1 MGKDYIFVKG
11 AKVHNLKNIDVRI
24 PRNNLVAIT
33 GVSGSG
39 KSSLAF
45 DTIYAEGQRRYV
57 ESLSAYARQFLE
69 QMERPDVEYIEGLSP
84 AIAIDQ
90 KAVSKNPRSTVG
102 TVTEIYDYLR
112 LLFSNIGIPHCW
124 VCGREISPQ
133 SPQEI
138 VGQIMAL
145 GKDRILI
152 LSPVVRGK
160 KGHYQTLF
168 SDLQKEGFVR
178 VRVDGSVFTLGKDE
192 IELERYK
199 KHTIEIVVDR
209 ITLGQ
214 ESSQLRSR
222 IADSVETALRYSEG
236 LVGTVSTDSGK
247 EQLFSTAMACS
258 SCGVSLEKLTPRMFS
273 FNSPYGACLTCDGL
287 GVIMKVDPNLI
298 IPDKTIS
305 VSEGAVLPLRNM
317 NSYYYKMLRL
327 VAEHYRFSLDIP
339 FKDIPEECQK
349 IVFYGSKDP
358 IKFTIRSTYG
368 TSEWS
373 TYRPYEGIV
382 NNLERRYRQTKS
394 SYIRSEIQRY
404 MANLPCPEC
413 GGHRLKPESL
423 AVTIG
428 DRNIARVSEMS
439 IKDAYKFFSELR
451 LTERESIIAKRIL
464 REIKARLEFLINV
477 GLDYLT
483 IDRSASTLAGGEAQ
497 RIRLATQVGSGL
509 MGVIYIL
516 DEPSIGLHQRDIA
529 RLLATLKRLRD
540 LGNTVIV
547 VEHDESTIRSADYII
562 DMGPGAGDYGGRIV
576 TAGKLD
582 KIIRNGNSLTT
593 KYLKEEI
600 KIPVPPTRRK
610 SKSHLTIKGARE
622 HNLKNIDV
630 KIPLG
635 VLVCITGVSGS
646 GKSTLINEILYRGL
660 ARIFYRSGL
669 APGVHDGLKGVEN
682 IDKVV
687 IIDQSPIGRT
697 PRSNLATYTGAWTPI
712 RELFANTTEAK
723 GRGYFPGRFSF
734 NVRGGRCGACV
745 GQGMIRIEMHFLP
758 DIYVTCDVCKG
769 KRFNQETLEVTYKG
783 KNIAEVLDMSVDAA
797 FGFFKNIPTVK
808 RVLQTVRDVGLGYV
822 KLGQTAP
829 TLSGGE
835 AQRIKLSRELSKRE
849 TGNTLYILDEPT
861 TGLHFADIHRLLDVL
876 SRLVDGGNTVLI
888 IEHNME
894 VIKSADYI
902 IDLGPEGGDE
912 GGWVVA
918 EGTPEEI
925 AKRPDSYTGQYLRRI
940 LDAGT
945 DRPN

>member
-11 AKVHNLKNIDVRI
+11 AKVHNLKNIDVKI

-124 VCGREISPQ
+124 MCGKEISPQ

-138 VGQIMAL
+138 VNQIM
-145 GKDRILI
+145 GSEKGRIMI

-168 SDLQKEGFVR
+168 KNLQKEGFVR
-178 VRVDGSVFTLGKDE
+178 VRVDGNVFTLGGEE
-192 IELERYK
+192 IKLERYK

-209 ITLGQ
+209 IELDRGN
-214 ESSQLRSR
+214 SKLRSR
-222 IADSVETALRYSEG
+222 IADSVEIALRYSEG
-236 LVGTVSTDSGK
+236 LVGIISADSGK
-247 EQLFSTAMACS
+247 EKLFSTTMACS
-258 SCGVSLEKLTPRMFS
+258 DCGVSLEKLTPRMFS
-273 FNSPYGACLTCDGL
+273 FNSPYGACRTCDGL

-298 IPDKTIS
+298 VPDKTIPI
-305 VSEGAVLPLRNM
+305 SEGAVLPLRNM
-317 NSYYYKMLRL
+317 HSYYYKMLRL
-327 VAEHYRFSLDIP
+327 VAEYYGFDLNVP
-339 FKDIPEECQK
+339 FKDLSEECQR
-349 IVFYGSKDP
+349 IIFYGSKEP
-358 IKFTIRSTYG
+358 IKFTIKSSYG

-382 NNLERRYRQTKS
+382 KNLERRYRQTRS

-423 AVTIG
+423 AVTLG
-428 DRNIARVSEMS
+428 GKNIAKISEMS
-439 IKDAYKFFSELR
+439 IKDANRFFSGLR
-451 LTERESIIAKRIL
+451 LSQRKSTIAKRIL

-483 IDRSASTLAGGEAQ
+483 IDRSAATLAGGEAQ

-516 DEPSIGLHQRDIA
+516 DEPSVGLHQRDIA
-529 RLLATLKRLRD
+529 RLLATLKKLRD

-562 DMGPGAGDYGGRIV
+562 DMGPGAGDHGGRIV
-576 TAGKLD
+576 TAGNLD
-582 KIIRNGNSLTT
+582 KIVHNGNSLTAR
-593 KYLKEEI
+593 YLQEEI
-600 KIPVPPTRRK
+600 KIPVPNTRRK
-610 SKSHLTIKGARE
+610 SKSHLIIKGAKE

-630 KIPLG
+630 RIPLG
-635 VLVCITGVSGS
+635 IFVCVTGVSGS
-646 GKSTLINEILYRGL
+646 GKSTLINEILYRAL
-660 ARIFYRSGL
+660 ARTFYRSGL
-669 APGVHDGLKGVEN
+669 APGDHDGLKGTEN

-712 RELFANTTEAK
+712 RELFAKTTEARR
-723 GRGYFPGRFSF
+723 RGYYPGRFSF
-734 NVRGGRCGACV
+734 NVKGGRCEACA
-745 GQGMIRIEMHFLP
+745 GQGMIKIEMHFLP
-758 DIYVTCDVCKG
+758 DIYVTCDICRG
-769 KRFNQETLEVTYKG
+769 K
-783 KNIAEVLDMSVDAA
+783 
-797 FGFFKNIPTVK
+797 
-808 RVLQTVRDVGLGYV
+808 
-822 KLGQTAP
+822 
-829 TLSGGE
+829 
-835 AQRIKLSRELSKRE
+835 
-849 TGNTLYILDEPT
+849 
-861 TGLHFADIHRLLDVL
+861 
-876 SRLVDGGNTVLI
+876 
-888 IEHNME
+888 
-894 VIKSADYI
+894 
-902 IDLGPEGGDE
+902 
-912 GGWVVA
+912 
-918 EGTPEEI
+918 
-925 AKRPDSYTGQYLRRI
+925 
-940 LDAGT
+940 
-945 DRPN
+945 